1 MPRYKAHTNRGDN
14 LEELNFERRE
24 RKERRGKMEKREATE
39 ATGVIDEGEDTCR
52 DAGDSGNRFSYSKTI
67 GYSNTIAD
75 SQQIVNR

>member
-1 MPRYKAHTNRGDN
+1 
-14 LEELNFERRE
+14 
-24 RKERRGKMEKREATE
+24 MEKREATE

-75 SQQIVNR
+75 SQQIVNRYRQLRQNLGFRA